1 MPPRESVAPQPVQT
15 CRVHRL
21 DGVRK
26 LPAALATFG
35 LAAFALTGCATS
47 MPSSDACVRPAS
59 DPRVAQMATVSGDLG
74 LGVPRVDVAAPLNV
88 AETGFVDLIT
98 GSGPRLHASAQAVRL
113 DVALYDA
120 ASGDRVANTAFDP
133 AVSQV
138 RTLSDWT
145 TQIPGLEEALACAA
159 GGSRVLVGLDAEGAG
174 ASLLQ
179 GLGMAVDG
187 SMIAV
192 VDVSDVF
199 LTQAEGTF
207 VFHTDRGLP
216 TVVRAPDGRPGVT
229 VPEVAAPTDL
239 ITRVLIEGTG
249 EVVTAYAPF
258 LVNYT
263 GVLWDDGTVFD
274 SSWGNAPATFTLDGL
289 IPGVS
294 EALEG
299 QRVGSQVMVVVPPE
313 LGYGDNGS
321 GTVPAGATLVFVF
334 DILGI
339 DSSQAR

>member
-1 MPPRESVAPQPVQT
+1 MPQTGSVAPQPIPT

-21 DGVRK
+21 DGVRT
-26 LPAALATFG
+26 LPVALATFG
-35 LAAFALTGCATS
+35 LAAVALTGCTTS

-59 DPRVAQMATVSGDLG
+59 DPRVAQMATVSGDFG
-74 LGVPRVDVAAPLNV
+74 LGVPRVDIAAPLNV

-98 GSGPRLHASAQAVRL
+98 GSGPRLHAPAQAVRL

-138 RTLSDWT
+138 RTLGDWV
-145 TQIPGLEEALACAA
+145 TQIPGLDAALECAA
-159 GGSRVLVGLDAEGAG
+159 GGTRVLVGLDAEGAG
-174 ASLLQ
+174 PSLLQ
-179 GLGMAVDG
+179 GLGLSADG

-192 VDVSDVF
+192 IDVSDVF
-199 LTQAEGTF
+199 LTQAEGTYR
-207 VFHTDRGLP
+207 FHTDRGLP

-229 VPEVAAPTDL
+229 VPATAAPTDL

-249 EVVTAYAPF
+249 DEVTADAPF

-289 IPGVS
+289 IPGAS

-299 QRVGSQVMVVVPPE
+299 QRVGSQVLVVVPAE
-313 LGYGDNGS
+313 LGYGDNATGS
-321 GTVPAGATLVFVF
+321 IPAGSTLVFVF